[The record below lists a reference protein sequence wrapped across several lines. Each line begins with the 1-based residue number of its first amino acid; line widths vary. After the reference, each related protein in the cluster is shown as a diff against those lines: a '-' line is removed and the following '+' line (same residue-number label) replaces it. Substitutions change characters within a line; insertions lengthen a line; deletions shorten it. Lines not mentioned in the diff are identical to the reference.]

1 MSTSPNP
8 SRPAERLRLLVVAV
22 ANSVHTGIY
31 LDLLKDS
38 DWQVEL
44 FDAQYGSA
52 PHPDIPPVRIHTAR
66 EHDDDPRYAFTMIPP
81 ESGSSTSVSERA
93 ARLVEVIDE
102 FRPDVIHS
110 HEIQHSGA
118 LVDIARGLLGGTL
131 PAPWLQTS
139 WGSDVSMYGRH
150 GNYID
155 RIVSVLGAVDY
166 FGSECHRDVA
176 LARAMGF
183 RGDCVGVWPVVGGLD
198 AEHVRSLSRG
208 GPASDRGTIA
218 VKGVVGSVGRGDV
231 ALEALERVGRHLE
244 GYEVCTYQTSEKL
257 EPEFRR
263 VVEENGGNY
272 NCLSTAAARTVSH
285 DEILAMHGRSR
296 VSLALNNTDGMSSSF
311 MEAVAA
317 GSFPVHS
324 EGSCGR
330 ESTPAGRGAIFVSA
344 TDPDDVA
351 AALLR
356 ALTDDELVNEAGR
369 INEFVA
375 SEYFDRRRIRA
386 RILDM
391 YERIHDHAVLGAFR

>member
-1 MSTSPNP
+1 M
-8 SRPAERLRLLVVAV
+8 RLLIIAV

-31 LDLLKDS
+31 LNLLRES
-38 DWQVEL
+38 GWEVEL
-44 FDAQYGSA
+44 FDSQHSSP
-52 PHPDIPPVRIHTAR
+52 PHPDVPAIRVHTANP
-66 EHDDDPRYAFTMIPP
+66 HDERPEQNFTMVPP
-81 ESGSSTSVSERA
+81 EAGSTTSFSERA
-93 ARLVEVIDE
+93 AQLSAVIDD
-102 FRPDVIHS
+102 FQPDVIHS

-118 LVDIARGLLGGTL
+118 LVDIARGLRGGSL

-150 GNYID
+150 GNYIE

-166 FGSECHRDVA
+166 FGAECHRDIA

-183 RGDCVGVWPVVGGLD
+183 RGESVGVWPVVGGLD
-198 AEHVRSLSRG
+198 AEHVRSLARS
-208 GPASDRGTIA
+208 GPASERRTIA
-218 VKGVVGSVGRGDV
+218 VKGVLGSVARGEV
-231 ALEALERVGRHLE
+231 AVAALERVGELMA
-244 GYEVCTYQTSEKL
+244 GYEVCTYQTASKL

-263 VVEENGGNY
+263 IVEKNGGTY
-272 NCLSTAAARTVSH
+272 NCLSGAAAATVTH

-296 VSLALNNTDGMSSSF
+296 VSLALNNSDGMSSSF

-324 EGSCGR
+324 EGSCGH

-351 AALLR
+351 AAVIR
-356 ALTDDELVNEAGR
+356 ALTDDALVNEANR
-369 INEFVA
+369 INEYVA
-375 SEYFDRRRIRA
+375 AEYFDRRRVRA

-391 YERIHDHAVLGAFR
+391 YERIHDHAVMGAFT